1 WGVGC
6 GVWGVGKWGSGEVGK
21 WGSGVDREVGKWGSG
36 EAVSSPYHPITLSPY
51 HPITLS
57 PQNPITP
64 KPYHPKTLSPQ
75 NPISC
80 LLSPDSILAA
90 IVEKHPLLTISEVDC
105 RDYCF
110 RPTAYPRHFSTSALF
125 GQRVRR

>member
-1 WGVGC
+1 MGCGVWGEVGC
-6 GVWGVGKWGSGEVGK
+6 GVWGSGEVGKWGSGEVGK
-21 WGSGVDREVGKWGSG
+21 WGSCL
-36 EAVSSPYHPITLSPY
+36 ITLSPY
-51 HPITLS
+51 H
-57 PQNPITP
+57 PITP

-75 NPISC
+75 NPISR
-80 LLSPDSILAA
+80 LLNTDSILAA